1 MVDPD
6 IANALTIAT
15 LANVIEAG
23 LIFFITFSF
32 IGESTHVP
40 RHSRKRRIDQELV
53 MRIAAADFSGRFEQG
68 GAVRPCDVERC

>member
-15 LANVIEAG
+15 IANVIEVG
-23 LIFFITFSF
+23 VIFFITVFPF
-32 IGESTHVP
+32 IGESIYSS
-40 RHSRKRRIDQELV
+40 RHSRKRRIGQELV

-68 GAVRPCDVERC
+68 RAVKA